1 MIITHEEYEFKST
14 SKAKSIS
21 EQPAE
26 SRERSRERM
35 HRRVRCEAKAYREAS
50 RQALVPTY
58 ALGSGAAVA
67 HLRQG
72 VLKAA

>member
-1 MIITHEEYEFKST
+1 MS
-14 SKAKSIS
+14 SQQKA
-21 EQPAE
+21 ERD
-26 SRERSRERM
+26 REKEM